1 MVREAV
7 KGFVLLDCTE
17 LRLISLKSLKDTEI
31 LRVAFITFFIGELN
45 FKAIV
50 AVALRHIKAVQ
61 SVLCTLRSQVT

>member
-17 LRLISLKSLKDTEI
+17 LRLISLISLKDTEI
-31 LRVAFITFFIGELN
+31 LRVAFITFFIGEFN

-50 AVALRHIKAVQ
+50 AVALRYIKAVQ